1 MCSTDKSSLSACK
14 DTDSAA
20 KGSKTPAGLKRNGNR
35 ETIFTGAANK
45 ESIQNAARNTL
56 SSTSLT
62 QSRRPALL
70 WAVSAAENQ
79 STVATT
85 AQVSV
90 TNENMVRDIS
100 LAADSDKS
108 LLDST
113 AVSTRDYCL
122 QDHRIITQ
130 LKSGFNRTNL
140 KSK

>member
-1 MCSTDKSSLSACK
+1 M
-14 DTDSAA
+14 
-20 KGSKTPAGLKRNGNR
+20 
-35 ETIFTGAANK
+35 ETEK
-45 ESIQNAARNTL
+45 L
-56 SSTSLT
+56 SSQGLLT
-62 QSRRPALL
+62 RSPFKTRPGTCSVLRLTHSRRPALL

-90 TNENMVRDIS
+90 TNENTVWDIS
-100 LAADSDKS
+100 LVADSDKP
-108 LLDST
+108 LLDSA